1 MEKLAYAL
9 VFIALMFAVLNI
21 LINQDKDE
29 PPPRTARRKKPR
41 PVEPRPAEPPAE
53 TGGINTNS
61 KSMAE
66 KKGDVGEQIVKVAV
80 LSKLDAAQYRHFS
93 NLIIPAPNGT
103 TQIDNIVVSPFGVF
117 VIEAKYFQGWI
128 FGGAKQE
135 KWTHTLSR
143 FEKYAFP
150 NPIRQNYG
158 HIKALARLLRQPESR
173 FHSVIVFAH
182 RNCQL
187 KTELPANVCL
197 QHNFIEYI
205 QSFTKN
211 LIDDAALARIHAVLQ
226 QPEWQATEDKKAA
239 HVERLKA
246 VQRLN

>member
-9 VFIALMFAVLNI
+9 VFIALIFAVLNI
-21 LINQDKDE
+21 LTNQDKDE
-29 PPPRTARRKKPR
+29 PSPGTARRKKPR

-93 NLIIPAPNGT
+93 NLIIPTPNGT

-173 FHSVIVFAH
+173 FHSVVVFAH

-205 QSFTKN
+205 QGFTKN
-211 LIDDAALARIHAVLQ
+211 IVDDAALARIHAVLQ
-226 QPEWQATEDKKAA
+226 QPEWQATEDNKAA

-246 VQRLN
+246 AQRLN

>member
-21 LINQDKDE
+21 LTNQDKDE

-41 PVEPRPAEPPAE
+41 PVEPHPAELPAE
-53 TGGINTNS
+53 TGGINTSS
-61 KSMAE
+61 KSLAE

-93 NLIIPAPNGT
+93 NLIIPASNGT

-143 FEKYAFP
+143 FEKYAFA

-173 FHSVIVFAH
+173 FHSVVVFAH

-205 QSFTKN
+205 QGFTKN
-211 LIDDAALARIHAVLQ
+211 IVDDAALARIHSVLQ

-246 VQRLN
+246 IQRLN

>member
-21 LINQDKDE
+21 LTNQDKDE

-41 PVEPRPAEPPAE
+41 PVEPHPAELPAE
-53 TGGINTNS
+53 TGGINTSS
-61 KSMAE
+61 KSLAE

-93 NLIIPAPNGT
+93 NLIIPASNGT

-143 FEKYAFP
+143 FEKYAFA

-173 FHSVIVFAH
+173 FHSVVVFAH

-205 QSFTKN
+205 QGFTKN
-211 LIDDAALARIHAVLQ
+211 IVDDAALARIHSVLQ

>member
-21 LINQDKDE
+21 LTNQDKDE
-29 PPPRTARRKKPR
+29 PPPRTPRRKKPR
-41 PVEPRPAEPPAE
+41 PVEPHPAEPPAE

-61 KSMAE
+61 KSMEE
-66 KKGDVGEQIVKVAV
+66 KKGDVGGQIVKVAV
-80 LSKLDAAQYRHFS
+80 LSKLDAAQYRHFC
-93 NLIIPAPNGT
+93 NLIIHTSNGT

-182 RNCQL
+182 HNCQL

-205 QSFTKN
+205 QGFTKN
-211 LIDDAALARIHAVLQ
+211 IVDDAALARIYAVLQ

-246 VQRLN
+246 SRILN

>member
-21 LINQDKDE
+21 LTNQDKDE

-53 TGGINTNS
+53 TGGINTGS
-61 KSMAE
+61 KGMAE

-173 FHSVIVFAH
+173 FHSVVVFAH

-205 QSFTKN
+205 QGFTKN
-211 LIDDAALARIHAVLQ
+211 IVDDAALARIHSVLQ

>member
-21 LINQDKDE
+21 LTNQDKDE

-41 PVEPRPAEPPAE
+41 PDEPHPTEPPAE
-53 TGGINTNS
+53 TANTSS
-61 KSMAE
+61 KSLAE

-80 LSKLDAAQYRHFS
+80 LNKLDAAQYRHFS

-205 QSFTKN
+205 QGFTKN
-211 LIDDAALARIHAVLQ
+211 IVDDAALARIHAVLQ

>member
-21 LINQDKDE
+21 LTNQDKDE

-53 TGGINTNS
+53 TGGINTGS

-93 NLIIPAPNGT
+93 NLIIPASNGT

-205 QSFTKN
+205 QGFTKN
-211 LIDDAALARIHAVLQ
+211 IVDDAALARMNTILQ

-246 VQRLN
+246 AQRLN

>member
-1 MEKLAYAL
+1 
-9 VFIALMFAVLNI
+9 MFAVLNI
-21 LINQDKDE
+21 LTNQDKDE
-29 PPPRTARRKKPR
+29 PPPRKARRKKPR

-53 TGGINTNS
+53 TGGINTGS

-150 NPIRQNYG
+150 NPIHQNYG

-173 FHSVIVFAH
+173 FHSVVVFAH

>member
-21 LINQDKDE
+21 LTNQDKDE
-29 PPPRTARRKKPR
+29 PPRTARRKKPR
-41 PVEPRPAEPPAE
+41 PVEPHPTEPPAE

-80 LSKLDAAQYRHFS
+80 LSKLDVAQYRHFS

-143 FEKYAFP
+143 FEKYAFA

-158 HIKALARLLRQPESR
+158 HIKSLARLLRQPESR

-205 QSFTKN
+205 QGFTKN
-211 LIDDAALARIHAVLQ
+211 IVDDAALARIHAVLQ

>member
-21 LINQDKDE
+21 LTNQDKDE
-29 PPPRTARRKKPR
+29 PPPRTPRRKKPR
-41 PVEPRPAEPPAE
+41 PVEPHPAEPPAE
-53 TGGINTNS
+53 TGGINTGS

-80 LSKLDAAQYRHFS
+80 LNKLDAAQYRHFS

-158 HIKALARLLRQPESR
+158 HIKALSRLLRQPESR
-173 FHSVIVFAH
+173 FHSVVVFAH

-211 LIDDAALARIHAVLQ
+211 IVDDAALARMNTILQ

-246 VQRLN
+246 SQRLN

>member
-21 LINQDKDE
+21 LTNQDKDE
-29 PPPRTARRKKPR
+29 PPRTPRRKKPR
-41 PVEPRPAEPPAE
+41 PAEPHPAEPPAE
-53 TGGINTNS
+53 TANTNS

-158 HIKALARLLRQPESR
+158 HIKALAQLLRQPESR

-205 QSFTKN
+205 QGFTKN
-211 LIDDAALARIHAVLQ
+211 IVDDAALARIHAVLQ

-246 VQRLN
+246 SQILN

>member
-9 VFIALMFAVLNI
+9 VFIALMFAVFNI
-21 LINQDKDE
+21 LTNQDKDE

-53 TGGINTNS
+53 TGGINTTS

-205 QSFTKN
+205 QGFTKN
-211 LIDDAALARIHAVLQ
+211 IVDDAALARMNTILQ

-246 VQRLN
+246 SQRLN

>member
-21 LINQDKDE
+21 LTNQDKDE

-41 PVEPRPAEPPAE
+41 LAEPHPAEPPAE
-53 TGGINTNS
+53 TGGINATS

-158 HIKALARLLRQPESR
+158 HIKALARLLRQPENR
-173 FHSVIVFAH
+173 FHSVVVFAH

-205 QSFTKN
+205 QGFTKN
-211 LIDDAALARIHAVLQ
+211 IVDDAALARIHAVLQ

>member
-21 LINQDKDE
+21 LTNQDKDE
-29 PPPRTARRKKPR
+29 PPRTPRRKKPR

-53 TGGINTNS
+53 TGGINTNI

-239 HVERLKA
+239 HVERLK
-246 VQRLN
+246 VSRILN

>member
-21 LINQDKDE
+21 LTNQDKDE

-41 PVEPRPAEPPAE
+41 PVEPHPAELPAE
-53 TGGINTNS
+53 TGGINTSS
-61 KSMAE
+61 KSLAE

-93 NLIIPAPNGT
+93 NLIIPASNGT

-143 FEKYAFP
+143 FEKYAFA

-173 FHSVIVFAH
+173 FHSVVVFAH

-205 QSFTKN
+205 QGFTKN
-211 LIDDAALARIHAVLQ
+211 IVDDAALARIHSVLQ

-246 VQRLN
+246 SQRLN

>member
-21 LINQDKDE
+21 LMNQDKDE
-29 PPPRTARRKKPR
+29 PPSRTARRKKPH
-41 PVEPRPAEPPAE
+41 PAEPPAE
-53 TGGINTNS
+53 TGGINTTS

-211 LIDDAALARIHAVLQ
+211 IVDDAALARMNTILQ

-246 VQRLN
+246 SRIVN

>member
-21 LINQDKDE
+21 LTNQDKDE

-41 PVEPRPAEPPAE
+41 PDEPHPTEPPAE
-53 TGGINTNS
+53 TANTNS

-205 QSFTKN
+205 QGFTN
-211 LIDDAALARIHAVLQ
+211 SIVDDAALARIHAVLQ

>member
-187 KTELPANVCL
+187 KTELPTNVCL

-205 QSFTKN
+205 QGFTKN
-211 LIDDAALARIHAVLQ
+211 IVDDAALARIHTVLR

>member
-21 LINQDKDE
+21 LTNQDKDE
-29 PPPRTARRKKPR
+29 PLARTPRRKKPR
-41 PVEPRPAEPPAE
+41 PAESHSTEPPAE
-53 TGGINTNS
+53 TATTGS

-173 FHSVIVFAH
+173 FHSVVVFAH

-205 QSFTKN
+205 QGFTKN
-211 LIDDAALARIHAVLQ
+211 IVDDAALARIHAVLQ

>member
-21 LINQDKDE
+21 LTNQDKDE
-29 PPPRTARRKKPR
+29 PPPRTPRRKKPR
-41 PVEPRPAEPPAE
+41 PVKPHPAEPPAE
-53 TGGINTNS
+53 TGGINTTS

-173 FHSVIVFAH
+173 FHSVVVFAH